1 MNLRVLTSWL
11 CLAGVVPFLTGSGLP
26 PASAGES
33 LDKSAVPSTASE
45 KMPYEVEIK
54 HDLTYF
60 DGADA
65 DKKKHKLDLY
75 LPKSKTDF
83 PVVMFVH
90 GGGWVFGDKVFFGVY
105 EGVGKMF
112 ARHGIGTVVINYR
125 LSPGVR
131 HPEHIKDVARAFA
144 WTYKHIADYG
154 GRPDDLFLC
163 GHSAGG
169 HLVSLLATDE
179 SYLKAEGLSSKNVK
193 AVMPISGVYAIPDNL
208 FNEVFGTDPAERK
221 NAAPLNHVH
230 EGCPPFFIVYA
241 DHDYPYCD
249 AASEEFC
256 KALKAKNVS
265 AETLKMK
272 DRNHLDIIGK
282 TTKDDD
288 PCAKALVKFVE
299 EHQAK
304 K

>member
-11 CLAGVVPFLTGSGLP
+11 CLAGVIPFLTSSRLP
-26 PASAGES
+26 AALAGEA
-33 LDKSAVPSTASE
+33 LDKPAAPSTPSDN
-45 KMPYEVEIK
+45 MRYEVEIK
-54 HDLTYF
+54 HDLTYY

-65 DKKKHKLDLY
+65 DKVKHKLDLY
-75 LPKSKTDF
+75 LPKGKTDF

-90 GGGWVFGDKVFFGVY
+90 GGGWVFGDKVFFGVH
-105 EGVGKMF
+105 EGMGKMF
-112 ARHGIGTVVINYR
+112 ARHGIGAVVTNYR

-144 WTYKHIADYG
+144 WTHKHIADYG
-154 GRPDDLFLC
+154 GRADDLYLC

-179 SYLKAEGLSSKNVK
+179 SYLKAEGLSLKNVK
-193 AVMPISGVYAIPDNL
+193 GVMPISGVYGIPDNM
-208 FNEVFGTDPAERK
+208 FNEVFGKDSVERK
-221 NAAPLNHVH
+221 KAGPLNHVR

-256 KALKAKNVS
+256 KALKANNVS
-265 AETLKMK
+265 AETLKIK
-272 DRNHLDIIGK
+272 DRNHLAIIGK
-282 TTKDDD
+282 STKDDD
-288 PCAKALVKFVE
+288 PCAKALVEFVG